1 MAVRARELRSAASRK
16 CTKDSHNSSR
26 ECDPAH
32 LTAPRRFE
40 TPVAS
45 TPFTPTGAP
54 SRLRPDFDFDSPVNQ
69 SMPTESTRNNID
81 LRNIDPRNIDPRT
94 TVPVLIEPGPLLRFS
109 SILVSARSSV
119 GARVTSTRVNSA

>member
-1 MAVRARELRSAASRK
+1 M
-16 CTKDSHNSSR
+16 KDSHNSSR

-32 LTAPRRFE
+32 LAAPRRFE

-69 SMPTESTRNNID
+69 SAPTESTRNNID
-81 LRNIDPRNIDPRT
+81 PRNIDPRNIDPRNIDPRT

-119 GARVTSTRVNSA
+119 GARVTSTKG